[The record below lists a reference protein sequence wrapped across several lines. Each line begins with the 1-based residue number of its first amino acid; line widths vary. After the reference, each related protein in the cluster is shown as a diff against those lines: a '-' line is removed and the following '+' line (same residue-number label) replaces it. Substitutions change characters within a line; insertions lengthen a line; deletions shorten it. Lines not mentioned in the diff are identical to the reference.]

1 MFRLLMF
8 RRPSSRFAQFL
19 FRTLLFLCVF
29 AGEEGFP
36 QSRKD
41 AKEGGRR
48 KKEEMNIEQL
58 RKFCLSFPG
67 ATEDIKWGA
76 DLCFCVG
83 EKMFC
88 VTGAD
93 SVLSGLSLKC
103 TPEKFDEL
111 IEREGIDPAAY
122 VGRYKWVRIENLG
135 AVTPAEL
142 KDLIGKSYQLVFDKL
157 PPKIKKSIA

>member
-1 MFRLLMF
+1 
-8 RRPSSRFAQFL
+8 
-19 FRTLLFLCVF
+19 
-29 AGEEGFP
+29 
-36 QSRKD
+36 
-41 AKEGGRR
+41 
-48 KKEEMNIEQL
+48 MNIEQL

-83 EKMFC
+83 KKMFC

-93 SVLSGLSLKC
+93 SISGGLSLKC

-122 VGRYKWVRIENLG
+122 VGRYKWVRIADLD
-135 AVTPAEL
+135 AVSPMEL
-142 KDLIGKSYQLVFDKL
+142 KDLIRESYRLVFDKL
-157 PPKIKKSIA
+157 PPKLKKTIGR

>member
-1 MFRLLMF
+1 
-8 RRPSSRFAQFL
+8 
-19 FRTLLFLCVF
+19 
-29 AGEEGFP
+29 
-36 QSRKD
+36 
-41 AKEGGRR
+41 
-48 KKEEMNIEQL
+48 MNIEQL
-58 RKFCLSFPG
+58 RKYCLSFPG

-93 SVLSGLSLKC
+93 SMTGMSLKC
-103 TPEKFDEL
+103 TPEKFEEL

-122 VGRYKWVRIENLG
+122 VGRYKWVHISDLD

-142 KDLIGKSYQLVFDKL
+142 KELIKTSYQLVFDKL
-157 PPKIKKSIA
+157 PPKIKKSIAF

>member
-1 MFRLLMF
+1 
-8 RRPSSRFAQFL
+8 
-19 FRTLLFLCVF
+19 
-29 AGEEGFP
+29 
-36 QSRKD
+36 
-41 AKEGGRR
+41 
-48 KKEEMNIEQL
+48 MNIEQL

-93 SVLSGLSLKC
+93 SIAGGLSLKC

-111 IEREGIDPAAY
+111 IERVGIDPAAY
-122 VGRYKWVRIENLG
+122 VGRYKWVRIADLN
-135 AVTPAEL
+135 AVMPDEL
-142 KDLIGKSYQLVFDKL
+142 KELIALSYQLVFNKL
-157 PPKIKKSIA
+157 SSKIRNTIG

>member
-1 MFRLLMF
+1 
-8 RRPSSRFAQFL
+8 
-19 FRTLLFLCVF
+19 
-29 AGEEGFP
+29 
-36 QSRKD
+36 
-41 AKEGGRR
+41 
-48 KKEEMNIEQL
+48 MNIEQL

-93 SVLSGLSLKC
+93 SIQGGLSLKC

-122 VGRYKWVRIENLG
+122 VGRYKWVRIENLA
-135 AVTPAEL
+135 AVTPSEL
-142 KDLIGKSYQLVFDKL
+142 KDLIAKSYQLVFDKL
-157 PPKIKKSIA
+157 PSKIKKSIA

>member
-1 MFRLLMF
+1 
-8 RRPSSRFAQFL
+8 
-19 FRTLLFLCVF
+19 
-29 AGEEGFP
+29 
-36 QSRKD
+36 
-41 AKEGGRR
+41 
-48 KKEEMNIEQL
+48 MNIEQL
-58 RKFCLSFPG
+58 RKYCLSFPG

-93 SVLSGLSLKC
+93 SMTGMSLKC
-103 TPEKFDEL
+103 TPEKFEEL

-122 VGRYKWVRIENLG
+122 VGRYKWVHISDLD

-142 KDLIGKSYQLVFDKL
+142 KELIKTSYQLVFDKL
-157 PPKIKKSIA
+157 PPKIKKSIRP